1 MTVPPFLEQFVD
13 DCSHDPALAA
23 LPPADPA
30 DPAAAHV
37 RLCLSLFLGA
47 QRMFAIHTPLRDTLA
62 TLSTN
67 CFDDPTYIADRLHD
81 LYADVDREVQRFQKV
96 VGATPVSTPQPSPS
110 ATPTSSPFRSPRLS
124 ASIFPSYPFSH
135 MTSRAP
141 DDTRES
147 FAEKIW
153 TRDQHRCKVTGTLD
167 LHYVAEHNLDILDD
181 EAEGFLEAAHVFPFG
196 LRYHVPYLSSMVYPC
211 EFFMLLKQGEHI
223 NMVEN
228 GLLLEDDGY
237 EVIQWGQGQRPS
249 YAQVLTFEAQPPS
262 PLLINLHGCFAVTC
276 AAWVAVKKWKAEGE
290 RDLWLLDDD
299 DEEQTVAR
307 VDCNQTLGEAVSA
320 SFASKHTPFVED
332 EPELLSLG
340 EPAVF

>member
-1 MTVPPFLEQFVD
+1 MNVSPFLQQFVND
-13 DCSHDPALAA
+13 YSHDPALAA

-67 CFDDPTYIADRLHD
+67 CFDDPTYIAARLHD
-81 LYADVDREVQRFQKV
+81 LQIQ
-96 VGATPVSTPQPSPS
+96 
-110 ATPTSSPFRSPRLS
+110 
-124 ASIFPSYPFSH
+124 
-135 MTSRAP
+135 
-141 DDTRES
+141 
-147 FAEKIW
+147 
-153 TRDQHRCKVTGTLD
+153 TRDQHRCKVTGALD
-167 LHYVAEHNLDILDD
+167 ISYVAEQKLIIRDD
-181 EAEGFLEAAHVFPFG
+181 EAVNVVEAAHVFPFG
-196 LRYHVPYLSSMVYPC
+196 LRYNIPYLSSMVYPC
-211 EFFMLLKQGEHI
+211 EFFLLLKQGEHI

-228 GLLLEDDGY
+228 GLLLKISAHRLFGRSWCIRAKDDGY
-237 EVIQWGQGQRPS
+237 EVIQWGPGKRRS
-249 YAQVLTFEAQPPS
+249 YAQLLSFEAQPPS

-276 AAWVAVKKWKAEGE
+276 AAWVAVEMWKAEGE
-290 RDLWLLDDD
+290 RDLGLLDDD

-307 VDCNQTLGEAVSA
+307 ADSNLNQTLGEAVSA

-340 EPAVF
+340 EPAIF